1 MDEGFVPCTDRHGRL
16 QKSCF
21 PNAGSRPPSG
31 THIVSFSTPTFSL
44 PLGGSDAPLGIY
56 IVSDD
61 STWLL
66 ATDLGN
72 PLVVVEHMVFCSLGR

>member
-1 MDEGFVPCTDRHGRL
+1 M
-16 QKSCF
+16 
-21 PNAGSRPPSG
+21 
-31 THIVSFSTPTFSL
+31 SFSTPTFFL
-44 PLGGSDAPLGIY
+44 PFGSSDAPLGIY